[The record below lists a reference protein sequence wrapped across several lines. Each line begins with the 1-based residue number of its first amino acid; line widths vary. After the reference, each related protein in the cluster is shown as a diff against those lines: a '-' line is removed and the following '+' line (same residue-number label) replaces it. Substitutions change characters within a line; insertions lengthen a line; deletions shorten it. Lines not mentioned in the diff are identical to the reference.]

1 MNYELKKLAE
11 WFKSNKLSLNSGK
24 LQKKQKK
31 TKKELDKTTII
42 IDKSKLSPV
51 PNANYCALVLD
62 EFFSWDAHVK
72 NCVKN

>member
-31 TKKELDKTTII
+31 TKK
-42 IDKSKLSPV
+42 KLAQTNGILSRICHYLPQI
-51 PNANYCALVLD
+51 LV
-62 EFFSWDAHVK
+62 FQ
-72 NCVKN
+72 

>member
-31 TKKELDKTTII
+31 NKKRTR
-42 IDKSKLSPV
+42 
-51 PNANYCALVLD
+51 
-62 EFFSWDAHVK
+62 
-72 NCVKN
+72 